1 MFVFGPLL
9 SLSFVGIHFFAIVF
23 FKVEWYPQR
32 VDLNFVPLRG
42 GMALGKVDVWLN
54 RHTSGDLYLMWCQL
68 RGQYRSDSI
77 QGLRVILTQVLKV
90 KYWQYLSGFEILG
103 QHCHHGAV
111 SVFMTGACGSGLC
124 I

>member
-1 MFVFGPLL
+1 MIF
-9 SLSFVGIHFFAIVF
+9 FVGIGSC
-23 FKVEWYPQR
+23 KVEWYPQR

-111 SVFMTGACGSGLC
+111 SVFMTGVCGSGLC
-124 I
+124 S